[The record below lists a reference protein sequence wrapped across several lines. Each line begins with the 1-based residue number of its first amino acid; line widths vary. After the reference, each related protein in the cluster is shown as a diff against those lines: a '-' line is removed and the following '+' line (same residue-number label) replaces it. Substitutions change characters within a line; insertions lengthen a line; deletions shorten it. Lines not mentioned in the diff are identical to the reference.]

1 MSTIEENKN
10 LKREKILSAAY
21 ELFSKKGI
29 QKTAVDEVVKRAEI
43 AKGTFYLYFKS
54 KYDLLD
60 MVIIEK
66 SEQLIKTLINKLK
79 EKNNTELLTPVE
91 QLLFFTD
98 LVLGAIE
105 EHKNIFYIISEKKT
119 LFLNTLI
126 SNSENM
132 GTDYIIEIF
141 KQIGFLEERAKKILY
156 LLFCMTLTACE
167 NAIINQK
174 PFSQNDISPEIHF
187 IIKAITETQKKEI
200 YD

>member
-1 MSTIEENKN
+1 M
-10 LKREKILSAAY
+10 
-21 ELFSKKGI
+21 
-29 QKTAVDEVVKRAEI
+29 
-43 AKGTFYLYFKS
+43 
-54 KYDLLD
+54 
-60 MVIIEK
+60 
-66 SEQLIKTLINKLK
+66 
-79 EKNNTELLTPVE
+79 
-91 QLLFFTD
+91 
-98 LVLGAIE
+98 
-105 EHKNIFYIISEKKT
+105 
-119 LFLNTLI
+119 FLNTLI

>member
-66 SEQLIKTLINKLK
+66 SEQLIKILINKLK

-105 EHKNIFYIISEKKT
+105 EHKNIFCIISEKKT

>member
-29 QKTAVDEVVKRAEI
+29 QKTAIDEVVKRAEI

-66 SEQLIKTLINKLK
+66 SEQLIKILINKLK

-105 EHKNIFYIISEKKT
+105 EHKNIFYIISEKKRC
-119 LFLNTLI
+119 F
-126 SNSENM
+126 
-132 GTDYIIEIF
+132 
-141 KQIGFLEERAKKILY
+141 
-156 LLFCMTLTACE
+156 
-167 NAIINQK
+167 
-174 PFSQNDISPEIHF
+174 
-187 IIKAITETQKKEI
+187 
-200 YD
+200 

>member
-29 QKTAVDEVVKRAEI
+29 QKTAIDEVVKRAEI

-66 SEQLIKTLINKLK
+66 SEQLIKILINKLK

-98 LVLGAIE
+98 LVLDAIE

-119 LFLNTLI
+119 LFLNTLT

-132 GTDYIIEIF
+132 ETDYIIEIF
-141 KQIGFLEERAKKILY
+141 KQIGFSEERAKKILY